1 MWLQQM
7 CWSAELIQLVV
18 DKVARDKPRQVVM
31 VVPDLPCELWFRRLE
46 AARTDW
52 QMLQDNLAGVKETDM
67 ILDQQGHGVGLFVF
81 EL

>member
-1 MWLQQM
+1 
-7 CWSAELIQLVV
+7 
-18 DKVARDKPRQVVM
+18 M

-81 EL
+81 ELWLVRMLGKDLAGKL